1 MDLNNLLKEIPYQWR
16 VQSFGPNSASCVAY
30 IDSRDVQV
38 MLDKE
43 VGPENWECDYKEIKG
58 NLFCGIGIRINDR
71 LVWKWD
77 CGTESNTEK
86 EKGEASDA
94 FKRAAVKWGI
104 GRFLYDLEIKRI
116 KFTEKNGKKYPI
128 DTNGNIL
135 WSGADLTKFLMGGK
149 VIDPEVNGPDQGEK
163 KLLIDLVYSSDL
175 SGDEREKAF
184 EAIETCENYEKY
196 QKIQHKL
203 ESRQKSLDEIQNPS
217 QGDIKKHLRK
227 AVKA

>member
-104 GRFLYDLEIKRI
+104 GRFLYDLGIERVKWAEDNGR
-116 KFTEKNGKKYPI
+116 KYPVDHQGKK
-128 DTNGNIL
+128 L
-135 WSGADLTKFLMGGK
+135 WTGEDLTKYIFTRQGK
-149 VIDPEVNGPDQGEK
+149 MPDEVEK
-163 KLLIDLVYSSDL
+163 GLLVSIVFKTDL
-175 SGDEREKAF
+175 SKDEKDSALQ
-184 EAIETCENYEKY
+184 AIKDCPDYTRYK
-196 QKIQHKL
+196 QIQDRL
-203 ESRQKSLDEIQNPS
+203 ESRVKTEDVDSSASYKQVKTAI
-217 QGDIKKHLRK
+217 RK
-227 AVKA
+227 AVANPAK